1 MYVHT
6 YACTYACKCTS
17 VSERQREIRNGCICM
32 KLPALGIAPAVHCNA
47 SSGGSSPAS
56 VLPVLR
62 TAPARSHARTKS
74 DDTGAGMGTD
84 TNAPLSRSFDLGKS
98 PRVLKCTPV
107 SPGKATSGASSQA
120 GGGRT
125 HRCASPHTALANVKG
140 ASLLA
145 NPFSPLQ
152 SPTLSY
158 ATMPDRVSP
167 SLSASSSERC
177 PSTILAQECSSAG
190 GWQEHERWQEH
201 EQSQLA
207 PLTNIPLDD
216 DIEFCT
222 LIPMQFWFN
231 Q

>member
-1 MYVHT
+1 M
-6 YACTYACKCTS
+6 S
-17 VSERQREIRNGCICM
+17 
-32 KLPALGIAPAVHCNA
+32 ALGIAPAVHCNS

-56 VLPVLR
+56 VFHVLR

-74 DDTGAGMGTD
+74 ADTGAGIGTD
-84 TNAPLSRSFDLGKS
+84 TSGPISGSFDLGKS
-98 PRVLKCTPV
+98 PRILKCNPV
-107 SPGKATSGASSQA
+107 SPGKATSG
-120 GGGRT
+120 GGWT
-125 HRCASPHTALANVKG
+125 PLCASPHTGWNNVKPERSSPC

-145 NPFSPLQ
+145 NSFFPLQ

-158 ATMPDRVSP
+158 ATIPDRVSP
-167 SLSASSSERC
+167 SLSALSAERC

-190 GWQEHERWQEH
+190 GHAEVQHAEVQHASAAHGQRWQEQEH
-201 EQSQLA
+201 SHLA
-207 PLTNIPLDD
+207 PPDIPLDD